1 MVRQQSGLVK
11 TGNVFD
17 DESSQGS
24 VMFRGNQ
31 NDVESVRFDD
41 GQSDA
46 SAFQMVGGQG
56 KQAAS
61 TPFDDASSAGGSI

>member
-1 MVRQQSGLVK
+1 
-11 TGNVFD
+11 
-17 DESSQGS
+17 
-24 VMFRGNQ
+24 MFRGNQ